1 MSIIDTHLHL
11 DNKFKKAS
19 EAIKNL
25 DKNMK
30 NANIN
35 NGVLL
40 HVAWQ
45 DWSIKEIAN
54 NLDLKKIKLFYNP
67 DTNSIK
73 EIKKIPS
80 IVNELNI
87 SGIKIHPR
95 FQNFNFFSKK
105 TKYLL
110 DICSEISIPI
120 LVCAFFDGIT
130 VKKNITP
137 YCFANLAKIN
147 KNTNLI
153 FAHFGGYHY
162 MDFMM
167 MAKYFENVYLDLSFT
182 PYYFRES
189 NIPEN
194 LIYACKSLKFD
205 KIFYGSDFPEVSH
218 NKSILGLSSQ
228 FKKYKV
234 SNSDQSKIFF
244 KNAQKFFKF

>member
-1 MSIIDTHLHL
+1 MRIIDTHLHL

-19 EAIKNL
+19 DAIKNL

-45 DWSIKEIAN
+45 NWSIKEIAN

-73 EIKKIPS
+73 EIKKIPF
-80 IVNELNI
+80 IVKELNI

-110 DICSEISIPI
+110 DICSDINIPI

-137 YCFANLAKIN
+137 YCFANLAQTN

-218 NKSILGLSSQ
+218 NKSILGLLSQ

-234 SNSDQSKIFF
+234 SNDDQSKIFF
-244 KNAQKFFKF
+244 KNAKKFFKF

>member
-1 MSIIDTHLHL
+1 MRIIDTHLHL

-19 EAIKNL
+19 DALKYL

-45 DWSIKEIAN
+45 NWSIKEIAN

-73 EIKKIPS
+73 EIKKIPF
-80 IVNELNI
+80 IVKELNI

-110 DICSEISIPI
+110 DICSEINIPI
-120 LVCAFFDGIT
+120 LVCAFFDGIS

-137 YCFANLAKIN
+137 YCFAKLAETN

>member
-1 MSIIDTHLHL
+1 MKIIDTHLHL

-19 EAIKNL
+19 EAIKDL
-25 DKNMK
+25 DKSMNK
-30 NANIN
+30 ANIS

-45 DWSIKEIAN
+45 NWSIEEIAN
-54 NLDLKKIKLFYNP
+54 NLDLKKIKLFYNF

-73 EIKKIPS
+73 EIKKIPT
-80 IVNELNI
+80 IVNKLQV

-110 DICSEISIPI
+110 DICSEINIPI
-120 LVCAFFDGIT
+120 LICAFFDGIT

-137 YCFANLAKIN
+137 YCFAKLAETN
-147 KNTNLI
+147 RNTNLI
-153 FAHFGGYHY
+153 FAHFGGYNY
-162 MDFMM
+162 MDFLM
-167 MAKYFENVYLDLSFT
+167 MAKHFENVYLDLSFA

-194 LIYACKSLKFD
+194 LIYACKSLKFN

-218 NKSILGLSSQ
+218 NKSIMELSSQ

-234 SNSDQSKIFF
+234 SDNNQSKIFF
-244 KNAQKFFKF
+244 KNAKKLFKF